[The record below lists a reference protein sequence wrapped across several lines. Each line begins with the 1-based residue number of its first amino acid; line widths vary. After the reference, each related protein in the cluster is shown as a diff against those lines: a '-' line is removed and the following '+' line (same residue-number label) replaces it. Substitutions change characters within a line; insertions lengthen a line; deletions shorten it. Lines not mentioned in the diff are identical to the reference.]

1 MPGGARPLPAVR
13 SASSISIVVPVYNGA
28 ATIADTLGGLLAQT
42 GIDGRDVEFI
52 VVDNNSTD
60 ETPEIVRSFP
70 VTFLQEKKS
79 GAGAAR
85 NCGLGHARGD
95 IIMYLDADTLPTRRW
110 LAHLAGVF
118 DDANVMIA
126 VGNTLVFQPET
137 AEERYC
143 AAAGLNY
150 SQRAIERRPFPFAPS
165 LNMAVRRGAALA
177 IGGWAEDMPTAE
189 DVDFSLRLL
198 RAYPGEIAYA
208 RDAVLFHKNRND
220 RSALLRQAWTYG
232 QGAADMYLR
241 YPDIA
246 RWDFR
251 KSCTLAAILGIR
263 GVAPSFLRAAR
274 VLRLATPEQ
283 VEFATYHRF
292 WTFWYWRGFFS
303 MLRHRVRLAP

>member
-1 MPGGARPLPAVR
+1 MSRADSV
-13 SASSISIVVPVYNGA
+13 SVVVPVYNGA
-28 ATIADTLGGLLAQT
+28 ATIADMLSGLLAQS
-42 GIDGRDVEFI
+42 GIADRDVEFI

-60 ETPEIVRSFP
+60 STPDIVRSFP
-70 VTFLQEKKS
+70 VTFLQERKP

-85 NCGLGHARGD
+85 NCGLRHARGS
-95 IIMYLDADTLPTRRW
+95 IIAYLDADTLPTRRW
-110 LAHLAGVF
+110 LMHLANVF
-118 DDANVMIA
+118 DDSDVVIA
-126 VGNTLVFQPET
+126 VGNTLVFQPQT

-150 SQRAIERRPFPFAPS
+150 SERAIERRPFPFAPS
-165 LNMAVRRGAALA
+165 LNMAVRREAAMS

-198 RAYPGEIAYA
+198 RAYPATITYA
-208 RDAVLFHKNRND
+208 RDAVLFHKNRSD
-220 RSALLRQAWTYG
+220 RSSLLRQAWTYG

-241 YPDIA
+241 YPEVA

-251 KSCTLAAILGIR
+251 KSCVLAAILGMR
-263 GVAPSFLRAAR
+263 GLAPPLLRAAR
-274 VLRLATPEQ
+274 LLRMATPEQ

-303 MLRHRVRLAP
+303 MLQHRTRLAP